1 MSSFFRKSGLHLAV
15 VLMVLCCS
23 CAGPEPGAGAEGLKA
38 DDVETKT
45 QKTAPVE
52 AKAAPVEAKPAPV
65 EAKPAPVEAKPAP
78 VEAKPVPVEAKPVP
92 VEAKPASPEPRPE
105 EPPAPDKPVAPSDV
119 VGEIDG
125 HTVTRGE
132 LEKRLAKENRG
143 NPDFDKAATKL
154 TEAETVLL
162 TMLGEN
168 AMIIEGRQGNLREK
182 SSRLRE
188 FYEQQ
193 MVQAL
198 LQVELA
204 DKVKVTEA
212 EIDAKVKSNPKLDR
226 ARAKSALQAAKGR
239 QAVGEYFDELSKK
252 RNLRKLRYNF
262 PKAAQIHQRLL
273 YRPQAER
280 KMPWITH
287 AQMDDELTEEE
298 KNIPLATFDGGQVTV
313 RDWFERLNMSS
324 PPKRPKDL
332 GTAEGVERLLDDAL
346 RMPVLAAEA
355 RSRGLDKDE
364 SFLERIAPREERII
378 FSEVR
383 RKLLAD
389 ISEPTEEQVR
399 AYFNNN
405 KEKFKTADQLR
416 IDQIW
421 CENLEAAQK
430 AKSELEA
437 GKDFRSVKQEYSLD
451 KSKGAFTTSASREG
465 IFFKD
470 LWSGEPNEVVGPVKG
485 FDDERLRWRVVRV
498 IKKTPGAMRG
508 WSENV
513 AKQAR
518 RTMRREQR
526 DAKIEGYQKELL
538 AKYPYKI
545 HRAKRAG
552 RALSKAAFGGRGSIL
567 FCRYPRRARAH
578 RSNSTDKRQGHQ
590 PPLIHHHRSP
600 PSGAVPADWVR
611 SRSLIRLAQ
620 FRR

>member
-1 MSSFFRKSGLHLAV
+1 MSSLFRKSGLHLAV
-15 VLMVLCCS
+15 ILMVLCCS
-23 CAGPEPGAGAEGLKA
+23 CAGPESGSGAAGPETVKT

-45 QKTAPVE
+45 EKTAPVE
-52 AKAAPVEAKPAPV
+52 AKPTPV

-92 VEAKPASPEPRPE
+92 VEAKPVPVEAKPAPPEPRPE

-119 VGEIDG
+119 VAEIDG

-132 LEKRLAKENRG
+132 FEKRLAKENRG
-143 NPDFDKAATKL
+143 KPDFDRAATKL

-162 TMLGEN
+162 KMLGEK

-182 SSRLRE
+182 SSRLKE

-212 EIDAKVKSNPKLDR
+212 EIDAKVKGNPKLDR
-226 ARAKSALQAAKGR
+226 ARAKSALQVAKGK

-252 RNLRKLRYNF
+252 RNLQKLRYNF

-280 KMPWITH
+280 KIPWITH
-287 AQMDDELTEEE
+287 AQMDNELE
-298 KNIPLATFDGGQVTV
+298 KNIPLATFDGGQVTI

-332 GTAEGVERLLDDAL
+332 GTVEGVERLLDDAL
-346 RMPVLAAEA
+346 RTPVLAAEA
-355 RSRGLDKDE
+355 RSRGVDKDE
-364 SFLERIAPREERII
+364 SFLKRIAPREERII

-430 AKSELEA
+430 AKSELEV
-437 GKDFRSVKQEYSLD
+437 GKDFGSVKQEYSLD
-451 KSKGAFTTSASREG
+451 KDKGAFATSASREG

-470 LWSGEPNEVVGPVKG
+470 LWSGEPNEIVGPLKG
-485 FDDERLRWRVVRV
+485 FHDEQLRWRVVRI
-498 IKKTPGAMRG
+498 IKKTPGAMRE
-508 WSENV
+508 WSESL
-513 AKQAR
+513 AKRAR
-518 RTMRREQR
+518 STMRREQR
-526 DAKIEGYQKELL
+526 NAKIEGYQKELL
-538 AKYPYKI
+538 AKYPYRI
-545 HRAKRAG
+545 HRVKIEDLDP
-552 RALSKAAFGGRGSIL
+552 LSI
-567 FCRYPRRARAH
+567 P
-578 RSNSTDKRQGHQ
+578 
-590 PPLIHHHRSP
+590 
-600 PSGAVPADWVR
+600 
-611 SRSLIRLAQ
+611 
-620 FRR
+620 